1 MGGATKK
8 VARVGTGIMSG
19 GLSEVGIRSGLI
31 SNPFGG
37 GGGGPRTPD
46 DLFGNQLEEA
56 RKLEQD
62 LQGADIPEAEKK
74 KLLQQLK
81 TPIDADINF
90 GAIGNGLINAPGL
103 NQKMRLSYDINAT
116 GSIQDRLKKL
126 KQNTARAEALS
137 GRLLAAKRQQP
148 GTQQTLLSSG
158 PGIMSR

>member
-37 GGGGPRTPD
+37 GGGPRTPD
-46 DLFGNQLEEA
+46 DLFGNQVEEA

-62 LQGADIPEAEKK
+62 LKGADIPEAEKK
-74 KLLQQLK
+74 RLLEQLR
-81 TPIDADINF
+81 TPIDADFN
-90 GAIGNGLINAPGL
+90 IGGSLINAPGL

-116 GSIQDRLKKL
+116 QSIKDRLNKL
-126 KQNTARAEALS
+126 AKVSARSAAFERKLV
-137 GRLLAAKRQQP
+137 AAKTDQP
-148 GTQQTLLSSG
+148 GQIQSMLTSSNTSLLG
-158 PGIMSR
+158 KR

>member
-37 GGGGPRTPD
+37 GGGPRTPD

-62 LQGADIPEAEKK
+62 LKGADIPEAEKK
-74 KLLQQLK
+74 RLLEQLR
-81 TPIDADINF
+81 TPIDADFN
-90 GAIGNGLINAPGL
+90 IGGSLINAPGL